1 MAKQIRQ
8 TFNLSEA
15 LMRRWITYFR

>member
-8 TFNLSEA
+8 NDK
-15 LMRRWITYFR
+15 YQK

>member
-8 TFNLSEA
+8 SP
-15 LMRRWITYFR
+15 MISH